1 MRAKGNVRIRPWL
14 RLNNNMD
21 FTVVDYHQP
30 MLYYSNQLVPRMIEH
45 SGQPVSLITNPDGT
59 WTYGRAE
66 RLCRFRRRDEL
77 PAGG

>member
-1 MRAKGNVRIRPWL
+1 MRAKGSVRIRPWL

-30 MLYYSNQLVPRMIEH
+30 MLYYSNQLVPRMVEH

-59 WTYGRAE
+59 WTYAP
-66 RLCRFRRRDEL
+66 C
-77 PAGG
+77 